1 MIAKQSAVDTLKDPP
16 RYFCFETPAEYSIMD
31 CLEKFSREGGNRLK
45 IMLSAGEVSGD
56 LHGARIARAIL
67 SQAPETVLVGFGGAE
82 MEDAGVRLIENYE
95 SYNVMG
101 VLEVLKNLPR
111 IYRLLNTL
119 TDAMKEER
127 PDLLVLI
134 DYPDFNWRLAKRAK
148 ALGIPVFSYIP
159 PSAWAWRKGRA
170 ASCAKLA
177 EEFVAIFP
185 HELPV
190 YEAAGAKISFV
201 GNPLVDTVKAEL
213 PERVARERFAFPAG
227 SHGILLLPGSR
238 RQEIEM
244 LLPDMLQAARR
255 LLVERPETKFYLP
268 VAPGVDESALRAKID
283 AAGVPV
289 MLTHEARYA
298 LMGLMD
304 AGLATSGT
312 VVMEA
317 ALMGLPCVVLYRF
330 APLNYF
336 IGKLLVHIQSFSLPN
351 ILLGEPF
358 ETELLQDNVTPE
370 AILREILP
378 LYRGEEHRR
387 AVVQK
392 LDKAC
397 KRLGPPGASGR
408 VAEKILVAARRHIS
422 SNGDET

>member
-1 MIAKQSAVDTLKDPP
+1 MLGAAK
-16 RYFCFETPAEYSIMD
+16 
-31 CLEKFSREGGNRLK
+31 
-45 IMLSAGEVSGD
+45 
-56 LHGARIARAIL
+56 
-67 SQAPETVLVGFGGAE
+67 
-82 MEDAGVRLIENYE
+82 
-95 SYNVMG
+95 
-101 VLEVLKNLPR
+101 
-111 IYRLLNTL
+111 RLLR
-119 TDAMKEER
+119 ER
-127 PDLLVLI
+127 PGT
-134 DYPDFNWRLAKRAK
+134 R
-148 ALGIPVFSYIP
+148 
-159 PSAWAWRKGRA
+159 
-170 ASCAKLA
+170 
-177 EEFVAIFP
+177 
-185 HELPV
+185 
-190 YEAAGAKISFV
+190 
-201 GNPLVDTVKAEL
+201 
-213 PERVARERFAFPAG
+213 
-227 SHGILLLPGSR
+227 
-238 RQEIEM
+238 
-244 LLPDMLQAARR
+244 
-255 LLVERPETKFYLP
+255 FYLP
-268 VAPGVDESALRAKID
+268 VADGVDEHALRTAVD

-304 AGLATSGT
+304 VAIATSGT

-392 LDKAC
+392 LDNAC

-408 VAEKILVAARRHIS
+408 VAEKILAAARRHIS
-422 SNGDET
+422 PNGED

>member
-1 MIAKQSAVDTLKDPP
+1 
-16 RYFCFETPAEYSIMD
+16 
-31 CLEKFSREGGNRLK
+31 
-45 IMLSAGEVSGD
+45 MLSAGEVSGD
-56 LHGARIARAIL
+56 LHGARIAHAIL
-67 SQAPETVLVGFGGAE
+67 SQAPETVLVGFGGHE
-82 MEDAGVRLIENYE
+82 MEDAGVRLLEHYE

-101 VLEVLKNLPR
+101 VWEVLKNLPR
-111 IYRLLNTL
+111 ILALLNKL
-119 TDAMKEER
+119 ADAMREER

-134 DYPDFNWRLAKRAK
+134 DYPDFNWRLAKSAK
-148 ALGIPVFSYIP
+148 KLGVPVFSYIP

-170 ASCAKLA
+170 KSCAQRA

-201 GNPLVDTVKAEL
+201 GNPLVDTVKAEI
-213 PERVARERFAFPAG
+213 PEREAREMFAFPEG

-255 LLVERPETKFYLP
+255 LSVERPETKFYLP
-268 VAPGVDESALRAKID
+268 VAPGVDERLLRAKID
-283 AAGVPV
+283 EAGVPV

-298 LMGLMD
+298 LMGIMD
-304 AGLATSGT
+304 AAMATSGT

-330 APLNYF
+330 APLNYM
-336 IGKLLVHIQSFSLPN
+336 IGKILVHIENFSLPN
-351 ILLGEPF
+351 ILLGETFQP
-358 ETELLQDNVTPE
+358 ELLQDAVTPE
-370 AILREILP
+370 AIVREMLP
-378 LYRGEEHRR
+378 LYRGEEHRAR
-387 AVVQK
+387 VSEK
-392 LDKAC
+392 LTAAC

-408 VAEKILVAARRHIS
+408 VAEKILAAARRHADAS
-422 SNGDET
+422 SFNRENS